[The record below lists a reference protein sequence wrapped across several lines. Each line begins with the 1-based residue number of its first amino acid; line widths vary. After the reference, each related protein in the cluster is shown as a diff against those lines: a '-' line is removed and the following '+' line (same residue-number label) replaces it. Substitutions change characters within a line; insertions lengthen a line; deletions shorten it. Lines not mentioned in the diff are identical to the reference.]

1 MVQRCQDDIG
11 KRSGTHSFVAVP
23 QESKPSISLG
33 SSPATPIQ
41 GDLFDQLE
49 EALKNLD
56 ASGYRLIFEE
66 GHQDLLCTL
75 ESILADRE
83 SYRRLLRYRD
93 DQAQLIIDALQWV
106 RRLSSNSPFPKL
118 ICLEFL
124 CVHPFLEDLS
134 KRSIMQALVRLS
146 KCAKLLPRSFSLAG
160 IKIGQTV
167 VETSNVDV
175 FRGLHEGRA
184 VCLKKYRV
192 LRQSQSNDGRVDMVE
207 VCIIHL
213 KASSR

>member
-1 MVQRCQDDIG
+1 MDGALHRICSDAG
-11 KRSGTHSFVAVP
+11 TRSAALVP
-23 QESKPSISLG
+23 QESKPSISIG
-33 SSPATPIQ
+33 PPATPIQ
-41 GDLFDQLE
+41 YDLFGQQE

-56 ASGYRLIFEE
+56 ASGYHLVFEE

-75 ESILADRE
+75 ESLLADRE
-83 SYRRLLRYRD
+83 SYRRLLRYREE
-93 DQAQLIIDALQWV
+93 QAQLIINALQWV
-106 RRLSSNSPFPKL
+106 SRLSSIRPFPKL
-118 ICLEFL
+118 IFLEIL
-124 CVHPFLEDLS
+124 CVHPSLEDLS
-134 KRSIMQALVRLS
+134 KRNFIQALVRLS
-146 KCAKLLPRSFSLAG
+146 RRAKLFPRSFSLAG

-192 LRQSQSNDGRVDMVE
+192 LRQSQSNDSRVDMVE
-207 VCIIHL
+207 VIHP